1 MSSEAVLVIDDDKA
15 TRSSLQMFLEFEGF
29 LVSSCGGGAA
39 ALDLISKK
47 HFEILL
53 IGYRIPEMNGDELTR
68 RLRPL
73 CPDAFILGFSI
84 ESKEKAF
91 LRAGADAFLSKRQLV
106 QKLLPL
112 IKNKMLR

>member
-1 MSSEAVLVIDDDKA
+1 MGNEAVLVIDDDKT

-29 LVSSCGGGAA
+29 IVSACESGGA
-39 ALDLISKK
+39 ALDLIGKK

-53 IGYRIPEMNGDELTR
+53 IGSRIQAMSGEELTR

-84 ESKEKAF
+84 GPKEQAF
-91 LRAGADAFLSKRQLV
+91 LRAGADAFLSRRQLV
-106 QKLLPL
+106 QKMIPLL
-112 IKNKMLR
+112 KNRVQI